1 MSAGGGDAYR
11 WQGWQAR
18 EAQRLNICTC
28 DTRFV
33 QQNNI
38 FDRKSW
44 KKVSSHVCDDKETR
58 PNETSGHIRLFLWLR
73 DLTRAM
79 FRKTVP
85 GVFDETSGHLR
96 VCLWQEDPVLL
107 NETSRHIRPCVRQ
120 QNQLILTRSLDI
132 SNLLCGNKTKW
143 LNKTL
148 VLAVFVATELGVSN
162 ETSQHL
168 EPSLLWQTGSFQWDL
183 GASPAVFVPTKP
195 SVLTRPQD
203 FFQMCFWW
211 PKHDLLPTLMTGF
224 LYLDLPEHRH
234 KQDKMKNWT

>member
-1 MSAGGGDAYR
+1 MSWSLLKSGSVCLSHQDTICCTKHLTVQQNVSHHVHVTCLWPNIFMSAGGGDAYR

-85 GVFDETSGHLR
+85 GVFDETSGHLL
-96 VCLWQEDPVLL
+96 VCLWQENPVLL

-120 QNQLILTRSLDI
+120 QNQLILTRSPDI
-132 SNLLCGNKTKW
+132 SNLVCGNKT
-143 LNKTL
+143 
-148 VLAVFVATELGVSN
+148 E
-162 ETSQHL
+162 
-168 EPSLLWQTGSFQWDL
+168 
-183 GASPAVFVPTKP
+183 
-195 SVLTRPQD
+195 
-203 FFQMCFWW
+203 
-211 PKHDLLPTLMTGF
+211 GF
-224 LYLDLPEHRH
+224 
-234 KQDKMKNWT
+234 